1 MTNYQKKQNELA
13 LSKIIQTA
21 TVWVW
26 PNMME
31 CYDIQDGKLK
41 PQTENGEREL
51 KKIVSS
57 AFFKENVI
65 GLN

>member
-26 PNMME
+26 PDIME

-41 PQTENGEREL
+41 PKTKNGERAV

-65 GLN
+65 GFN

>member
-13 LSKIIQTA
+13 LSEIIQTA
-21 TVWVW
+21 PVWVW
-26 PNMME
+26 PSIGE
-31 CYDIQDGKLK
+31 YYYIQDGKLK
-41 PQTENGEREL
+41 PNTKYGEREL

-65 GLN
+65 RLN

>member
-13 LSKIIQTA
+13 LYKIIQIGKI
-21 TVWVW
+21 WIW
-26 PNMME
+26 PNIME

-65 GLN
+65 GFN

>member
-13 LSKIIQTA
+13 LSKVIQIG

-26 PNMME
+26 PDIME

-41 PQTENGEREL
+41 PNTKYGEREL

-57 AFFKENVI
+57 AFFKAKVI
-65 GLN
+65 RLN

>member
-26 PNMME
+26 PDIME

-41 PQTENGEREL
+41 PKTKNGERAV

-57 AFFKENVI
+57 AFFKKNVV